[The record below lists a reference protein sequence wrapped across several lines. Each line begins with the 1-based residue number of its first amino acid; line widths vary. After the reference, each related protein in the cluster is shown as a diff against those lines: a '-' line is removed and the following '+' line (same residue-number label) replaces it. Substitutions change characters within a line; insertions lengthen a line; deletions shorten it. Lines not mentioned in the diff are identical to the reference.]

1 MKELNQTREKIKLLF
16 EAGRAAKTREE
27 FLEKMNPA
35 LKMAQSIKDYS
46 LQVEIQTS
54 LACGEILDGNWQQF
68 RSNASV
74 VMNLLKDLEDP
85 VLEVAVLYSFGES
98 IGKVGDFANSNIW
111 YEKALV
117 IARKSNQ
124 FKLIADLL
132 AMLGIQTAQIPTE
145 TRLERLHNFGESLDY
160 FREGL
165 EVVIEHNLP
174 SRTKAMMIQNSGMIH
189 MNMGNKDLA
198 LNDYNLALEIAE
210 EIEDNSLKQD
220 IVYNLRLIT

>member
-54 LACGEILDGNWQQF
+54 LACGEILDGNWQKF

-124 FKLIADLL
+124 FKPIADLL
-132 AMLGIQTAQIPTE
+132 AMLGIQTSQIPTE

-174 SRTKAMMIQNSGMIH
+174 LRTKAMMIQNSGMIH

-210 EIEDNSLKQD
+210 EIEDNSLKQE